1 MRSRALLALLATV
14 VGTAIGTVV
23 AAAPAHASLSLY
35 RITAISPHD
44 STSPKTITATCDVG
58 DTLLSVGGRVND
70 GAGDVLLTRAYAD
83 GALNLATAAGIE
95 AIATTADW
103 DIEVMAVCA
112 PAGMISGLQLIET
125 TAGPST
131 SDKFPLA
138 ACPAGKL
145 AFGGGYK
152 VEDGYGL
159 ASIDELR
166 FDTALGWVQATSYA
180 NGAVGSYSLTAQAIC
195 GTPAASM
202 SLVSWTSAT
211 NSISPKTETP
221 PVCPAGTQT
230 SGIGGAITGALGA
243 ASIDTLIPKPQL
255 GAGEITVRE
264 VGAYSGSWNVL
275 VQAVCA
281 G

>member
-1 MRSRALLALLATV
+1 M
-14 VGTAIGTVV
+14 
-23 AAAPAHASLSLY
+23 AAPAYASLSLY
-35 RITAISPHD
+35 RITAVSAHD
-44 STSPKTITATCDVG
+44 SVSPKTVTATCDVG

-70 GAGDVLLTRAYAD
+70 GGGDVLLTRAYAD
-83 GALNLATAAGIE
+83 GALSLATAAGIE
-95 AIATTADW
+95 AIATTVDW
-103 DIEVMAVCA
+103 DVEVMAVCA
-112 PAGMISGLQLIET
+112 PAGMISGLQLMET
-125 TAGPST
+125 TAGPSI
-131 SDKFPLA
+131 SDKFPIA
-138 ACPAGKL
+138 VCPVGKL

-180 NGAVGSYSLTAQAIC
+180 NGAVGNYSLTAQAIC
-195 GTPAASM
+195 GTPVASM
-202 SLVSWTSAT
+202 SLVSWTTAT
-211 NSISPKTETP
+211 NSISPKTETTP
-221 PVCPAGTQT
+221 ACPAGTQT

-255 GAGEITVRE
+255 GTVEITVRE
-264 VGAYSGSWNVL
+264 VGAYPGNWNVL